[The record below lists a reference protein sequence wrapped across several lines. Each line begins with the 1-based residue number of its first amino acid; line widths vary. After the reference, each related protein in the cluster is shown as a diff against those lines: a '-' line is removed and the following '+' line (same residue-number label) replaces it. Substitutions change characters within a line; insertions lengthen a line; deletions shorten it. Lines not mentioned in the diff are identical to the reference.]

1 MGIVN
6 DIKETKKLKQRAVN
20 LTGSEIE
27 FILYLFSE
35 SMIPGKKLV
44 EAVSAIEKLQV
55 KYKELEDMKSLIYCS
70 IRDVQNIC
78 EKTNNN
84 GNCRELTT

>member
-6 DIKETKKLKQRAVN
+6 RIEETKKLEQRAVN
-20 LTGSEIE
+20 FTKSEIE

-55 KYKELEDMKSLIYCS
+55 KYKELDEDK
-70 IRDVQNIC
+70 
-78 EKTNNN
+78 
-84 GNCRELTT
+84 

>member
-6 DIKETKKLKQRAVN
+6 KIEETKKLEQRAVN
-20 LTGSEIE
+20 LTKSEIE

-55 KYKELEDMKSLIYCS
+55 KYKELEEDK
-70 IRDVQNIC
+70 
-78 EKTNNN
+78 
-84 GNCRELTT
+84 

>member
-6 DIKETKKLKQRAVN
+6 DIHETKKLQQRAVN
-20 LTGSEIE
+20 LTSSEIE

-35 SMIPGKKLV
+35 SMIPGKKLI

-55 KYKELEDMKSLIYCS
+55 KYKEMQED
-70 IRDVQNIC
+70 N
-78 EKTNNN
+78 
-84 GNCRELTT
+84 

>member
-35 SMIPGKKLV
+35 SMIPGKKLI
-44 EAVSAIEKLQV
+44 EAVSAIEKLQT
-55 KYKELEDMKSLIYCS
+55 KYKELQEDK
-70 IRDVQNIC
+70 
-78 EKTNNN
+78 
-84 GNCRELTT
+84 

>member
-6 DIKETKKLKQRAVN
+6 KIEETKKLEQRAVS
-20 LTGSEIE
+20 LTQSEIE

-35 SMIPGKKLV
+35 SMIPGRKLV

-55 KYKELEDMKSLIYCS
+55 KYKEMQESK
-70 IRDVQNIC
+70 
-78 EKTNNN
+78 
-84 GNCRELTT
+84 

>member
-6 DIKETKKLKQRAVN
+6 RIEETKKLEQRAVN
-20 LTGSEIE
+20 LTKSEIE

-55 KYKELEDMKSLIYCS
+55 KYKELEESK
-70 IRDVQNIC
+70 
-78 EKTNNN
+78 
-84 GNCRELTT
+84 

>member
-35 SMIPGKKLV
+35 SMIPGKKLI

-55 KYKELEDMKSLIYCS
+55 KYKEMQEDK
-70 IRDVQNIC
+70 
-78 EKTNNN
+78 
-84 GNCRELTT
+84 

>member
-1 MGIVN
+1 MGIV
-6 DIKETKKLKQRAVN
+6 DKIEATKKLEQRAVN
-20 LTGSEIE
+20 LTKSEIE

-55 KYKELEDMKSLIYCS
+55 KYKELEEDK
-70 IRDVQNIC
+70 
-78 EKTNNN
+78 
-84 GNCRELTT
+84 

>member
-6 DIKETKKLKQRAVN
+6 DIKETKKLQQRAVN

-35 SMIPGKKLV
+35 SMIPGKKLI

-55 KYKELEDMKSLIYCS
+55 KYKELQEDK
-70 IRDVQNIC
+70 
-78 EKTNNN
+78 
-84 GNCRELTT
+84 

>member
-35 SMIPGKKLV
+35 SMIPGKKLI

-55 KYKELEDMKSLIYCS
+55 KYKELQEDK
-70 IRDVQNIC
+70 
-78 EKTNNN
+78 
-84 GNCRELTT
+84 

>member
-1 MGIVN
+1 MGIV
-6 DIKETKKLKQRAVN
+6 DRIEQVKKEKQRAVS
-20 LTGSEIE
+20 LTKSEIE

-55 KYKELEDMKSLIYCS
+55 KYKELEEDK
-70 IRDVQNIC
+70 
-78 EKTNNN
+78 
-84 GNCRELTT
+84 

>member
-1 MGIVN
+1 MGIV
-6 DIKETKKLKQRAVN
+6 DRIEQTKKLKQRAVN

-35 SMIPGKKLV
+35 SMIPGKKLI

-55 KYKELEDMKSLIYCS
+55 KYKELEEDK
-70 IRDVQNIC
+70 
-78 EKTNNN
+78 
-84 GNCRELTT
+84 

>member
-6 DIKETKKLKQRAVN
+6 RIEETKKLEQRAVN
-20 LTGSEIE
+20 LTKSEIE

-35 SMIPGKKLV
+35 SMIPGKKLI

-55 KYKELEDMKSLIYCS
+55 KYKELEESK
-70 IRDVQNIC
+70 
-78 EKTNNN
+78 
-84 GNCRELTT
+84 

>member
-6 DIKETKKLKQRAVN
+6 RIEETKKLEQRAVN
-20 LTGSEIE
+20 FTKSEIE

-35 SMIPGKKLV
+35 SMIPGKKLI

-55 KYKELEDMKSLIYCS
+55 KYKELQEDK
-70 IRDVQNIC
+70 
-78 EKTNNN
+78 
-84 GNCRELTT
+84 

>member
-55 KYKELEDMKSLIYCS
+55 KYKELEESK
-70 IRDVQNIC
+70 
-78 EKTNNN
+78 
-84 GNCRELTT
+84 

>member
-6 DIKETKKLKQRAVN
+6 KIEETKKLEQRAVS
-20 LTGSEIE
+20 LTQSEIE
-27 FILYLFSE
+27 FILFLFSE

-55 KYKELEDMKSLIYCS
+55 KYKELEEDK
-70 IRDVQNIC
+70 
-78 EKTNNN
+78 
-84 GNCRELTT
+84 

>member
-1 MGIVN
+1 LDLFIKLKQKVTMGIVN

-35 SMIPGKKLV
+35 SMIPGKKLI

-55 KYKELEDMKSLIYCS
+55 KYKELQEDK
-70 IRDVQNIC
+70 
-78 EKTNNN
+78 
-84 GNCRELTT
+84 

>member
-6 DIKETKKLKQRAVN
+6 RIEETKKLEQRAVN
-20 LTGSEIE
+20 FTKSEIE

-35 SMIPGKKLV
+35 SMIQGKKLI

-55 KYKELEDMKSLIYCS
+55 KYKEMQEDK
-70 IRDVQNIC
+70 
-78 EKTNNN
+78 
-84 GNCRELTT
+84 

>member
-6 DIKETKKLKQRAVN
+6 DIHETKKLKQRAVN

-35 SMIPGKKLV
+35 SMIPGKKLI

-55 KYKELEDMKSLIYCS
+55 KYKELQEDK
-70 IRDVQNIC
+70 
-78 EKTNNN
+78 
-84 GNCRELTT
+84 

>member
-35 SMIPGKKLV
+35 SMIPGKKLIG
-44 EAVSAIEKLQV
+44 AVSAIEKLQV
-55 KYKELEDMKSLIYCS
+55 KYKELQEDK
-70 IRDVQNIC
+70 
-78 EKTNNN
+78 
-84 GNCRELTT
+84 

>member
-6 DIKETKKLKQRAVN
+6 RIEETKKLEQRAVN
-20 LTGSEIE
+20 FTKSEIE

-55 KYKELEDMKSLIYCS
+55 KYKELEESK
-70 IRDVQNIC
+70 
-78 EKTNNN
+78 
-84 GNCRELTT
+84 

>member
-6 DIKETKKLKQRAVN
+6 DIHETKKLKQRAVN

-35 SMIPGKKLV
+35 SMIPGKKLI

-55 KYKELEDMKSLIYCS
+55 KYKEMQEDK
-70 IRDVQNIC
+70 
-78 EKTNNN
+78 
-84 GNCRELTT
+84 

>member
-6 DIKETKKLKQRAVN
+6 DIHETKKLKQRAVN
-20 LTGSEIE
+20 LTSSEIE

-35 SMIPGKKLV
+35 SMIPGKKLI

-55 KYKELEDMKSLIYCS
+55 KYKEMQEDK
-70 IRDVQNIC
+70 
-78 EKTNNN
+78 
-84 GNCRELTT
+84 

>member
-6 DIKETKKLKQRAVN
+6 RIEETKKLEQRAVN
-20 LTGSEIE
+20 LTKSEIE

-55 KYKELEDMKSLIYCS
+55 KYKEMQEDK
-70 IRDVQNIC
+70 
-78 EKTNNN
+78 
-84 GNCRELTT
+84 

>member
-6 DIKETKKLKQRAVN
+6 KIEETKKLEQRAVN
-20 LTGSEIE
+20 LTKSEIE

-55 KYKELEDMKSLIYCS
+55 KYKEMEESK
-70 IRDVQNIC
+70 
-78 EKTNNN
+78 
-84 GNCRELTT
+84 

>member
-20 LTGSEIE
+20 LTKSEIE

-35 SMIPGKKLV
+35 SMIPGKKLI
-44 EAVSAIEKLQV
+44 EAVSAIEKLQT
-55 KYKELEDMKSLIYCS
+55 KYKELQEDK
-70 IRDVQNIC
+70 
-78 EKTNNN
+78 
-84 GNCRELTT
+84 

>member
-6 DIKETKKLKQRAVN
+6 RIEETKKLEQRAVN
-20 LTGSEIE
+20 FTKSETE

-55 KYKELEDMKSLIYCS
+55 KYKELEESK
-70 IRDVQNIC
+70 
-78 EKTNNN
+78 
-84 GNCRELTT
+84 

>member
-6 DIKETKKLKQRAVN
+6 DIHETKKLQQRAVN
-20 LTGSEIE
+20 LTSSEIE

-35 SMIPGKKLV
+35 SMIPGKKLI

-55 KYKELEDMKSLIYCS
+55 KYKEMQEDK
-70 IRDVQNIC
+70 
-78 EKTNNN
+78 
-84 GNCRELTT
+84 